1 MSKEE
6 IIAVMVETFCEVN
19 KNMAL
24 MSGMAEEEANN
35 FIEQSKPS
43 IEHTLTT
50 VYDVL
55 VEKQVIK

>member
-1 MSKEE
+1 MTKEE
-6 IIAVMVETFCEVN
+6 IIALMVETFSEVN

-24 MSGMAEEEANN
+24 MSGMPEDEVEK
-35 FIEQSKPS
+35 FTEQSKPS

-55 VEKQVIK
+55 AEKELIK

>member
-6 IIAVMVETFCEVN
+6 VIALMTETFCEVN

>member
-6 IIAVMVETFCEVN
+6 IVAIMVETFCEVN

-24 MSGMAEEEANN
+24 MSGMAEEEADK

-43 IEHTLTT
+43 IEHTLTS

-55 VEKQVIK
+55 VEKQAIK